1 MQNFKPRAL
10 ICALT
15 AVGAFGAVSAGTV
28 FAQAAPEKKTEKIE
42 VTGSNIKRVDAEG
55 PSAVLVISRDEIEKS
70 GNSTIADLLRN
81 LPINNAGTFSE
92 STSGGNSFAPGT

>member
-15 AVGAFGAVSAGTV
+15 AVGAFGAVSAGSV

-42 VTGSNIKRVDAEG
+42 VTGSNIKRVDAES
-55 PSAVLVISRDEIEKS
+55 SAPIQVISQEEIRRSGKQTWFGFDRDAGVVERS
-70 GNSTIADLLRN
+70 PYRPLRF
-81 LPINNAGTFSE
+81 G
-92 STSGGNSFAPGT
+92 